1 MVVRPMIVKTPP
13 LPMPNVWAIVAACVA
28 LLAVFLRI
36 LYRICRKFSKGT
48 DMFKHW
54 PFYLSAVV
62 GLILLLRFGV
72 SLTTVKGMILT
83 LLLLYASL
91 SDFKKL
97 EVPDCISVMILIL
110 AFVGFEPSN
119 LLSMLAGAAVVFI
132 PQLATT
138 MLTPNRPIGGADIKI
153 STALAF
159 LLGAEKGIFAL
170 VVGMLL
176 AVVITAISNKLNDQD
191 QKQAFPLVP
200 FLWIGATLAY
210 MI

>member
-1 MVVRPMIVKTPP
+1 MVVRPMIVNTPP

-28 LLAVFLRI
+28 LLAVFLLI
-36 LYRICRKFSKGT
+36 VYMICSKFSKGT

-91 SDFKKL
+91 SDFKKR

-176 AVVITAISNKLNDQD
+176 AVVITAISNKLNDRD

>member
-1 MVVRPMIVKTPP
+1 MIVKTPP

-28 LLAVFLRI
+28 LLAVFLLI
-36 LYRICRKFSKGT
+36 VYMICRKFSKGT

-62 GLILLLRFGV
+62 GLILLLAFGV

-91 SDFKKL
+91 SDYKKR

-110 AFVGFEPSN
+110 AFVGFEPSS
-119 LLSMLAGAAVVFI
+119 LLSMLAGAAVIFI

-176 AVVITAISNKLNDQD
+176 AVVITAISNKLNDRD

>member
-1 MVVRPMIVKTPP
+1 MVVRPMIVNTPP
-13 LPMPNVWAIVAACVA
+13 LPMPNVWAIVAACIA
-28 LLAVFLRI
+28 LLAVFLLI
-36 LYRICRKFSKGT
+36 VYMICRKFSKGT

-62 GLILLLRFGV
+62 GLILLLAFGV

-91 SDFKKL
+91 SDFKKR

-110 AFVGFEPSN
+110 GFVGFEPSN

-176 AVVITAISNKLNDQD
+176 AVVITAISNKLNDRD

-200 FLWIGATLAY
+200 FLWIGAALAY

>member
-1 MVVRPMIVKTPP
+1 MVIRPMIVDAPALPTPSIWP
-13 LPMPNVWAIVAACVA
+13 TVAACVA
-28 LLAVFLRI
+28 ILAVFLLAI
-36 LYRICRKFSKGT
+36 AMICRKFSKGA

-62 GLILLLRFGV
+62 GLILLFAFGA
-72 SLTTVKGMILT
+72 TIATVKGMILT

-91 SDFKKL
+91 SDFKKR

-170 VVGMLL
+170 VIGMLL
-176 AVVITAISNKLNDQD
+176 AVVITAISNKLNDRD

>member
-1 MVVRPMIVKTPP
+1 MVVRPMIVNTPP

-28 LLAVFLRI
+28 LLAVFLLI
-36 LYRICRKFSKGT
+36 VYMICRKFSKGT

-91 SDFKKL
+91 SDFKKR

-132 PQLATT
+132 PQLANT

-176 AVVITAISNKLNDQD
+176 AVLITAISNKLNDRD

>member
-1 MVVRPMIVKTPP
+1 MVVRPMIVNTPP

-28 LLAVFLRI
+28 LLAVFLLI
-36 LYRICRKFSKGT
+36 VYMICRKFSKGT

-62 GLILLLRFGV
+62 GLIRLLRFGV

-83 LLLLYASL
+83 ALLLYASL
-91 SDFKKL
+91 SDFKKR

-176 AVVITAISNKLNDQD
+176 AVVITAISNKLNDRD

>member
-1 MVVRPMIVKTPP
+1 MVVRPMIVNTPP

-28 LLAVFLRI
+28 LLAVFLLI
-36 LYRICRKFSKGT
+36 VYMICRKFSKGT

-72 SLTTVKGMILT
+72 SLATVKGMILT

-91 SDFKKL
+91 SDFKKR

-176 AVVITAISNKLNDQD
+176 AVVITAISNKLNDRD

>member
-1 MVVRPMIVKTPP
+1 MVIRPMIGNTPV
-13 LPMPNVWAIVAACVA
+13 LPTPNVWAIVAACVA
-28 LLAVFLRI
+28 LLAVFL
-36 LYRICRKFSKGT
+36 LMAFLICRKYAKGT
-48 DMFKHW
+48 DAFKHW

-62 GLILLLRFGV
+62 GLILLLRFGATI
-72 SLTTVKGMILT
+72 TTVKGMILT

-91 SDFKKL
+91 SDLKKR
-97 EVPDCISVMILIL
+97 EVPDYLSGMLVIL
-110 AFVGFEPSN
+110 AFVGFEPSD
-119 LLSMLAGAAVVFI
+119 LLSMLAGTAVVFI
-132 PQLATT
+132 PQLATA
-138 MLTPNRPIGGADIKI
+138 MLTPNRAIGGADIKI

-176 AVVITAISNKLNDQD
+176 AVVITAISNKLNDRD

>member
-1 MVVRPMIVKTPP
+1 MVVRPMIVNTPP
-13 LPMPNVWAIVAACVA
+13 LPMPNVWAIVAACIA
-28 LLAVFLRI
+28 LLAVFLLI
-36 LYRICRKFSKGT
+36 VYMICRKFSKGT

-62 GLILLLRFGV
+62 GLILLLAFGV

-91 SDFKKL
+91 SDFKKR

-110 AFVGFEPSN
+110 GFVGFEPSN

-176 AVVITAISNKLNDQD
+176 AVVITAISNKLNDRD

>member
-1 MVVRPMIVKTPP
+1 MVVRPMIVNTPP

-28 LLAVFLRI
+28 LLAVFLLI
-36 LYRICRKFSKGT
+36 VYMICRKFSKGT

-62 GLILLLRFGV
+62 GLILLLHFGV

-91 SDFKKL
+91 SDFKKR
-97 EVPDCISVMILIL
+97 EVPDCVSVMILIL

-176 AVVITAISNKLNDQD
+176 AVVITAISNKLNDRD

>member
-1 MVVRPMIVKTPP
+1 MVVRPMIVNTPP

-28 LLAVFLRI
+28 LLAVFLLI
-36 LYRICRKFSKGT
+36 LYMICRKFSKGT

-91 SDFKKL
+91 SDFKKR

>member
-28 LLAVFLRI
+28 LLAVFLLI
-36 LYRICRKFSKGT
+36 VYMICRKFSKGT

-91 SDFKKL
+91 SDFKKR
-97 EVPDCISVMILIL
+97 EVPNCISVMILIL
-110 AFVGFEPSN
+110 AFVDFDSSN

-132 PQLATT
+132 PQLATV
-138 MLTPNRPIGGADIKI
+138 MLTPDRPIGGADIKI

-176 AVVITAISNKLNDQD
+176 AVVITAIANKLNDRD

>member
-1 MVVRPMIVKTPP
+1 MVVRPMIVNTPP

-28 LLAVFLRI
+28 LLAVFLLI
-36 LYRICRKFSKGT
+36 VYMICRKFSKGT

-91 SDFKKL
+91 SDFKKR

-110 AFVGFEPSN
+110 AFVGFESSN

-176 AVVITAISNKLNDQD
+176 AVIITAISNKLNDRD

>member
-1 MVVRPMIVKTPP
+1 MVVRPMIVNTPH

-28 LLAVFLRI
+28 LLAVFLLI
-36 LYRICRKFSKGT
+36 VYMICRKFSKGT

-91 SDFKKL
+91 SDFKKR

-176 AVVITAISNKLNDQD
+176 AVVITAISNKLNDRD

>member
-1 MVVRPMIVKTPP
+1 
-13 LPMPNVWAIVAACVA
+13 MPNVWAIVAACVA
-28 LLAVFLRI
+28 LLAVFL
-36 LYRICRKFSKGT
+36 LVVYMICRKFSKGT

-91 SDFKKL
+91 SDFKKR

-110 AFVGFEPSN
+110 AFVGFEHSN

-176 AVVITAISNKLNDQD
+176 AVVITAISNKLNDRD
-191 QKQAFPLVP
+191 KKQAFQLVP

>member
-1 MVVRPMIVKTPP
+1 MVVRPMIVNTPP

-28 LLAVFLRI
+28 LLAVFLLI
-36 LYRICRKFSKGT
+36 VYMICRKFSKGT

-62 GLILLLRFGV
+62 GLILLLRFGI

-91 SDFKKL
+91 SDFKKR

-110 AFVGFEPSN
+110 AFVGFESSN

-176 AVVITAISNKLNDQD
+176 AVVITAISNKLNDRD